1 MSLFTVTNQG
11 VITVDTEDVK
21 VEFEQAYKEAL
32 GADLN
37 LDVSTPVGQLVVND
51 TTALTTAMAECVAM
65 ANETSVYTAT
75 GEALDVAAARS
86 GYYRKS
92 ATPTTV
98 VVTFTGTDGATI
110 PQGSV
115 ISDGEHEYVTLETVT
130 VPVSGSVTSE
140 VQCTESG
147 AIPCPAGT
155 LNEIVNPITDVSSVT
170 NVNDGVM
177 GMDRETDNEF
187 RQRITANYLNKR
199 ARSILGAIVDNI
211 AALPDVVSVKGH
223 ENPTDNTVVFD
234 GITFPPHSVCLSI
247 FGGDSTEIATV
258 IGTQK
263 TIGAETVG
271 NTSVLYM
278 DGVVDYQYIYKIY
291 RPTQVPVYVK
301 IEYAANAYTGA
312 STTADVTG
320 LILEYVAE
328 NPIKIGQTISGN
340 SFSNALDGYN
350 KIDVLAI
357 KVSDDGVTWADYITT
372 NMTQIGVLN
381 SGNITVTEIS

>member
-98 VVTFTGTDGATI
+98 VVTFVGNNGTTI
-110 PQGSV
+110 PAGSIV
-115 ISDGEHEYVTLETVT
+115 SDGEHEYVTLDTVT
-130 VPVSGSVTSE
+130 IPVSGSVTAE
-140 VQCTESG
+140 VQCTELG
-147 AIPCPAGT
+147 AILCPAGT
-155 LNEIVNPITDVSSVT
+155 LTEIVTSITGWESVT
-170 NVNDGVM
+170 NANDGVV
-177 GMDRETDNEF
+177 GFERETDNEF
-187 RQRITANYLNKR
+187 RERITANYLNKR

-211 AALPDVVSVKGH
+211 AALPDVISVKGH

-312 STTADVTG
+312 STTADVSG
-320 LILEYVAE
+320 LLVEYIKD

-357 KVSDDGVTWADYITT
+357 KVSDDGETWADYITT